1 MRDDIKKN
9 ADQKMHKSIENYKNT
24 LAKIRTGRA
33 HAGILDHVM
42 IDCYGSIMP
51 INQVATVMVSDSR
64 TLTIQPYDIKMAGSI
79 EKAIRESDLGLNP
92 ASNGSTIRVP
102 MPMLTEERRKEL
114 IKVVKSESEN
124 AKISLRN
131 IRRDANSELK
141 TLLKNKEISE
151 DEDKRTQDAIQK
163 ITDIHTLEIDKL
175 TEIKEKDLLTV

>member
-9 ADQKMHKSIENYKNT
+9 ADQKMQKSVENYKNT

-33 HAGILDHVM
+33 HAGILDNVM
-42 IDCYGSIMP
+42 VDCYGALMP
-51 INQVATVMVSDSR
+51 LNQAATVMVAESR
-64 TLTIQPYDIKMAGSI
+64 MLTVQPYDIKMAGSI

-124 AKISLRN
+124 AKIALRN

-141 TLLKNKEISE
+141 ILLKDKEISE
-151 DEDKRTQDAIQK
+151 DEDKKTLEAIQK
-163 ITDIHTLEIDKL
+163 ITDMYALEIEKL
-175 TEIKEKDLLTV
+175 TDTKEKELLAV